1 MKKIIPKNYSHLQN
15 IGQISNEAMQM
26 HFKLYEGYVNNLN
39 LLLDRFEQ
47 LKAEFLKEKTDPCC
61 VVEFNELHRR
71 FGWEW
76 NGVRN
81 HELFF
86 ETLSPNPSP
95 KERGTEQQAL
105 VFSEKLKQAFQDNFG
120 SFENWKKDFVQ
131 LCKARG
137 MGWVILAQDNKTGEL
152 LNTFVNEHDAGMLAD
167 VKIIFLI
174 DMFEHAYVGDFGSD
188 RIPYINSIFEHVDW
202 EVVEKRLL

>member
-1 MKKIIPKNYSHLQN
+1 MKKIIPRNYLHLQN

-26 HFKLYEGYVNNLN
+26 HFKLYEGYVNNVN
-39 LLLDRFEQ
+39 LLLDRFDQ
-47 LKAEFLKEKTDPCC
+47 LKLEFLKEKVDQCC

-86 ETLSPNPSP
+86 DSLSI
-95 KERGTEQQAL
+95 KKDTD
-105 VFSEKLKQAFQDNFG
+105 VSEKILKIISENFG
-120 SFENWKKDFVQ
+120 SFENWKNDFIQ
-131 LCKARG
+131 LCKTRG

-152 LNTFVNEHDAGMLAD
+152 LNTFVNEHDAGMLSD
-167 VKIIFLI
+167 VKIILLV
-174 DMFEHAYVGDFGSD
+174 DMFEHVYIKDFGAN
-188 RIPYINSIFEHVDW
+188 RVPY
-202 EVVEKRLL
+202 